1 MRRTDFG
8 KTGDAGREGK
18 SNGSRST
25 DRLVHVAA
33 VALAAVLAL
42 SGLLLVIPAA
52 ADSPASLQEV
62 GHDDLGARGLNSA
75 LALAGH
81 CAYIG
86 SRGQGA
92 IEIVDVTDPAHLRT
106 VGSLPARRLTT
117 PRELRTVLSRKLL
130 VVLSYALGSGGL
142 NRLDLYS
149 WQGDCAQPV
158 LVGGY
163 DFAVR
168 SPHEFYL
175 WQQSDGDRLLLFTTM
190 FSGGG
195 ADLQVV
201 DATDPAS
208 PKLAGTWSPPL
219 GSLHSIALSGDG
231 RRAYLSLWRGG
242 LLIADSTQF
251 VSGQPNPQLSLLTP
265 ASSALAPLPGGNV
278 HSAVQLPGRDLVIV
292 TDERYL
298 PTAPCGPA
306 RLVDVSNPAQPR
318 QVSVLK
324 APENES
330 ATCPSSPVGTYTS
343 HNPTVVGDLAFVT
356 WYSSGLQVFD
366 VSNPAQPV
374 RLAESRPQA
383 VEPGGRDSQLGA
395 TLTMTWSYPIVRD
408 GLIYVA
414 DINQGLYVLR
424 YQGPHQEQVA
434 QIGFAEGNSNLQ
446 PAQAAPTPTP
456 SAVPPPTSPTTPT
469 SGVTRVSPSPAAAR
483 LLPTSNWWAGAI
495 LILLAAGAAAAFVL
509 VRRSRRPG

>member
-1 MRRTDFG
+1 MRRSDFG
-8 KTGDAGREGK
+8 KTCDASREGRAPAGDTK
-18 SNGSRST
+18 G
-25 DRLVHVAA
+25 RLCHIAA

-52 ADSPASLQEV
+52 AESPASVQEV

-75 LALAGH
+75 LALADH

-92 IEIVDVTDPAHLRT
+92 IEIVDVADPAHPRT
-106 VGSLPARRLTT
+106 MGSLPARRLTT
-117 PRELRTVLSRKLL
+117 PRELRTVPSRKLL
-130 VVLSYALGSGGL
+130 VVLSYALGGGGL

-163 DFAVR
+163 DFGGR
-168 SPHEFYL
+168 PPHEFYL
-175 WQQSDGDRLLLFTTM
+175 WQQPDGDRLLLFTTM
-190 FSGGG
+190 FSGGA

-219 GSLHSIALSGDG
+219 GSLHSLALSGDG

-251 VSGQPNPQLSLLTP
+251 VTGQPNPQLGLLTP

-298 PTAPCGPA
+298 PTPPCGPA

-330 ATCPSSPVGTYTS
+330 ATCPNSPVGTYTS
-343 HNPTVVGDLAFVT
+343 HNPTVVGDLAFVA
-356 WYSSGLQVFD
+356 WYSSGMQVFD
-366 VSNPAQPV
+366 VSNAAQPV

-414 DINQGLYVLR
+414 DINQGLYVFR

-456 SAVPPPTSPTTPT
+456 SAAPTPTSPTTPT
-469 SGVTRVSPSPAAAR
+469 PGAARVSPSPAAAR
-483 LLPTSNWWAGAI
+483 VVLTARWWAGAI
-495 LILLAAGAAAAFVL
+495 LILLAAAAAAAFVL
-509 VRRSRRPG
+509 VRRASRPG